1 MKRPNVGAAK
11 AASLPRNF
19 LMLLI
24 KGVLKFQRCIIRKM
38 SIIFEKFY
46 KDFVEFTF
54 TNKVVVSG
62 AGFAIGFA
70 TNELLKNIL
79 DEIIL
84 PLVVY
89 TTTMLNLQLHPAL
102 GFVFKLLWIILS
114 WITTIILG
122 FVFLEYVLNRWILG
136 LTSKVVKEED
146 KGDYIELKK
155 NAKESGN
162 ILPTPQDIKEIERE
176 KEIIDNMI
184 DDPYAEF
191 VKKQSK

>member
-1 MKRPNVGAAK
+1 
-11 AASLPRNF
+11 
-19 LMLLI
+19 
-24 KGVLKFQRCIIRKM
+24 M
-38 SIIFEKFY
+38 SIVFEKIY

-62 AGFAIGFA
+62 AGFAVGFA

-79 DEIIL
+79 ADIIL
-84 PLVVY
+84 PTVLSIS
-89 TTTMLNLQLHPAL
+89 TMLNIQLHPAIS
-102 GFVFKLLWIILS
+102 FIVKILWMVLS
-114 WITTIILG
+114 WIITIILG
-122 FVFLEYVLNRWILG
+122 YIFLEYVLNRWILG

-162 ILPTPQDIKEIERE
+162 ILPTSKDIQEIERE

-184 DDPYAEF
+184 DDPYSEF
-191 VKKQSK
+191 VKNYKKI

>member
-1 MKRPNVGAAK
+1 
-11 AASLPRNF
+11 
-19 LMLLI
+19 
-24 KGVLKFQRCIIRKM
+24 M

-79 DEIIL
+79 VEIIL

-191 VKKQSK
+191 VKKQNK

>member
-1 MKRPNVGAAK
+1 
-11 AASLPRNF
+11 
-19 LMLLI
+19 
-24 KGVLKFQRCIIRKM
+24 M

-79 DEIIL
+79 GEIIL

-191 VKKQSK
+191 VKKQNK

>member
-1 MKRPNVGAAK
+1 
-11 AASLPRNF
+11 
-19 LMLLI
+19 
-24 KGVLKFQRCIIRKM
+24 M

-122 FVFLEYVLNRWILG
+122 FVFLEYILNRWILG

-191 VKKQSK
+191 VKKQNK

>member
-1 MKRPNVGAAK
+1 
-11 AASLPRNF
+11 
-19 LMLLI
+19 
-24 KGVLKFQRCIIRKM
+24 
-38 SIIFEKFY
+38 
-46 KDFVEFTF
+46 
-54 TNKVVVSG
+54 
-62 AGFAIGFA
+62 
-70 TNELLKNIL
+70 
-79 DEIIL
+79 
-84 PLVVY
+84 
-89 TTTMLNLQLHPAL
+89 MLNLQLHPAL